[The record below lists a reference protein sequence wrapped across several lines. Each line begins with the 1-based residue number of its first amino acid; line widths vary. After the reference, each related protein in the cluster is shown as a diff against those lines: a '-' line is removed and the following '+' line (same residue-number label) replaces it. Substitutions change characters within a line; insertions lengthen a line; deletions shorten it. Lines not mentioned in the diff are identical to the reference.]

1 LIQRSG
7 DKPYQPCVVYCAT
20 YLHLKKQGK
29 IMYKSKSVLVGFCLF
44 VFSIGSYAGDVS
56 ISSAWSLAVPPSSKN
71 GAVYLLIENKGSE
84 ADMLMDATT
93 DVSKSVELHTTSH
106 DHGQMKMHHHHSL
119 EIPGNSSLTMEPG
132 GHHIMLMGLVESLT
146 PGQKFDLT
154 LKFMKGG
161 EIKTEVEVVESPP
174 NN

>member
-1 LIQRSG
+1 
-7 DKPYQPCVVYCAT
+7 
-20 YLHLKKQGK
+20 
-29 IMYKSKSVLVGFCLF
+29 MYKSKSVLVGFCLF

-106 DHGQMKMHHHHSL
+106 DHGQMKMHHRHSL